1 MSAFFAIVKKELR
14 SVTRERTII
23 IAITIQLFIA
33 SFSSALLIGL
43 LSFYD
48 PESMTTF
55 ARGNLRIGILGD
67 AKSPLVLYLR
77 DSHMRVTPFDTS
89 TIAENAFRDQAVDLV
104 LYIPPDNGDAV
115 EMKMFLPTSE
125 LRASLMMIFLREPFK
140 RYENFLRQ
148 ERGVAVNYTNVPG
161 LPSTTFEFLY
171 AVIVPMLMLFPAFV
185 AGSMVI
191 DSLSE
196 ELETYTFETLRS
208 APLSVNAIFGAK
220 IFAAWIVAVI
230 QLVVWLALLR
240 LNRIDI
246 QNLPLVFLLAM
257 LIAAMNIVISASTA
271 TFLRDRERSQF
282 IYSLFI
288 LLAVGVSTLIDVAP
302 VQLLTR
308 LATGDYYTGIFD
320 VVNYAALLVVFF
332 WVLTRTTRRVTTT

>member
-320 VVNYAALLVVFF
+320 VVKYAALLVVFF
-332 WVLTRTTRRVTTT
+332 LVLTRTTRRLTTT

>member
-1 MSAFFAIVKKELR
+1 MSAFLAIVKKELR
-14 SVTRERTII
+14 SVTRERTIV

-48 PESMTTF
+48 PESITTF

-67 AKSPLVLYLR
+67 KASPLVTYLR
-77 DSHMRVTPFDTS
+77 DSRMRVITFDNSTS
-89 TIAENAFRDQAVDLV
+89 AEDAFRNQSIDLA
-104 LYIPPDNGDAV
+104 LYVPPDNGDAID
-115 EMKMFLPTSE
+115 MKMYLPSSE
-125 LRASLMMIFLREPFK
+125 LRSSLIMIFLREPLK

-148 ERGVAVNYTNVPG
+148 ERGVTVNYTNVPG

-230 QLVVWLALLR
+230 QIVVWLGLLR

-246 QNLPLVFLLAM
+246 QNLPLVFLLAI
-257 LIAAMNIVISASTA
+257 LISAMNIVISAATA

-288 LLAVGVSTLIDVAP
+288 LFAVGVSTMIDIAP

-320 VVNYAALLVVFF
+320 VAKYAALLLVFF
-332 WVLTRTTRRVTTT
+332 FVLTRTTRRLAMV

>member
-14 SVTRERTII
+14 SVTRERTIV

-48 PESMTTF
+48 PESITTF

-67 AKSPLVLYLR
+67 TKSPLVLYLR
-77 DSHMRVTPFDTS
+77 DNRMRVTPFENS
-89 TIAENAFRDQAVDLV
+89 TVAEQAFRDQTVDLV
-104 LYIPPDNGDAV
+104 LYIPPDTGDAV

-125 LRASLMMIFLREPFK
+125 LRASLMMIFLREPLK

-148 ERGVAVNYTNVPG
+148 ERGVTVNYTNVAG

-208 APLSVNAIFGAK
+208 APLSINAIFGAK
-220 IFAAWIVAVI
+220 IFAAWIIAVI
-230 QLVVWLALLR
+230 QLVVWLGLLR

-246 QNLPLVFLLAM
+246 QNLPLVFLLAT

-288 LLAVGVSTLIDVAP
+288 LFAVGVSTLIDVAP

-320 VVNYAALLVVFF
+320 LAKYAALLLVFF
-332 WVLTRTTRRVTTT
+332 FVLSRTTRRLTTV